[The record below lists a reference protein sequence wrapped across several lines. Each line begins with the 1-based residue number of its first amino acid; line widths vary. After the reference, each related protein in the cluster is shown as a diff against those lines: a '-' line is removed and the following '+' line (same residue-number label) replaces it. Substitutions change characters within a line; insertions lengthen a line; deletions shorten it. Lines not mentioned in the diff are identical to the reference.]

1 MNMIHVVF
9 LFLHQNVF
17 NQKTL
22 NRQTAYTI
30 HGLMPVFQKILN
42 RSQLRKDQ
50 NVIPRFNPAQYPG
63 CDPSLQSCP
72 PAPTPEP
79 SPEPTADPIDEPECD
94 PSVQSCPV
102 PGCDPSLQSCPPAPT
117 PEPSPEPAPVTT
129 PLPTSSCD
137 PSIQS
142 CPPPVDSG
150 GNPVCDPSEWTCASK
165 TYAKVPIEGYSCP
178 DGKATCYPPG
188 EYLCGW
194 KETCAPSE
202 MFRYKT
208 PNEVFESLRVYD
220 EQVQGWGNI
229 PMGKSQKDNESQ
241 H

>member
-30 HGLMPVFQKILN
+30 HGLMPASRYPEPIPVAEGPECDPSVQSCPYLAVILPC
-42 RSQLRKDQ
+42 SLVLQLLRLSRLQNQQRTQLTNQ
-50 NVIPRFNPAQYPG
+50 NVIPRFNPAQY
-63 CDPSLQSCP
+63 
-72 PAPTPEP
+72 
-79 SPEPTADPIDEPECD
+79 
-94 PSVQSCPV
+94 

-165 TYAKVPIEGYSCP
+165 TYAKVPIEGYSVP
-178 DGKATCYPPG
+178 MVKQPAILQENTYAGGKRPAHHLRCLGTKLPMKYSNHL
-188 EYLCGW
+188 EYM
-194 KETCAPSE
+194 TA
-202 MFRYKT
+202 
-208 PNEVFESLRVYD
+208 
-220 EQVQGWGNI
+220 VQGWGNI
-229 PMGKSQKDNESQ
+229 PMENLKRQ
-241 H
+241 